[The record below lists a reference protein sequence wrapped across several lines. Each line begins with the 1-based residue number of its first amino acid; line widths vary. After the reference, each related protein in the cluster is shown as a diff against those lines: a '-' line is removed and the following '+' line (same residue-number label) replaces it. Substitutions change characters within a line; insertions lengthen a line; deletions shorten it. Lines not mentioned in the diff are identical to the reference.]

1 MKEETLA
8 VLSPLLSYLRGYE
21 VLDEVRQAQ
30 FHLKGK
36 DFIHFHDDEPEGL
49 VADVLLTKGRIR
61 MPVATRAEQ
70 AELMD
75 KIAQKLDSLENHQAR
90 KGKRR

>member
-49 VADVLLTKGRIR
+49 VQL
-61 MPVATRAEQ
+61 
-70 AELMD
+70 
-75 KIAQKLDSLENHQAR
+75 
-90 KGKRR
+90 